1 MPLAPRSIALS
12 TGVTVSCVQQ
22 GDPAG
27 PAVVLVH
34 GVTDSWRSWELVLA
48 ELPPSV
54 RAIALT
60 QRGHGDAGR
69 AEQGYRPADFAADL
83 VALMDALGVGS
94 AVLAGHSAA
103 GLTIARVAAAHPRR
117 VRGLVFVASPRE
129 LDTHPSF
136 AVLMDTIRRL
146 EDPIEPAFV
155 RDWVVGTSAPTLP
168 AAFLDV
174 VVDEC
179 LKVPARVWHA
189 AFEGLA
195 GERIDEVG
203 VPSLLLWGDADPI
216 VSRAMQDD
224 LAEAL
229 GAGARLEV
237 YPGAGHSPHWEEP
250 RRSAGDIAAFALRT
264 FSGPRRC
271 GTA

>member
-1 MPLAPRSIALS
+1 MPLAPRSIALR
-12 TGVTVSCVQQ
+12 TDVTVSYVEQ

-48 ELPPSV
+48 HLPLSV

-60 QRGHGDAGR
+60 QRGHGNAGR
-69 AEQGYRPADFAADL
+69 PAQGYRPADFAADL
-83 VALMDALGVGS
+83 VAFMDALGVGS
-94 AVLAGHSAA
+94 AVLAGHSGA
-103 GLTIARVAAAHPRR
+103 GLTIARVAAADPRR
-117 VRGLVFVASPRE
+117 VRGLVFVASPRA
-129 LDTHPSF
+129 LDEHPRF
-136 AVLMDTIRRL
+136 TALMDAIRRL
-146 EDPIEPAFV
+146 EDPIDPAFV

-168 AAFLDV
+168 AAFLDSV
-174 VVDEC
+174 LDEC

-189 AFEGLA
+189 AFEGFA
-195 GERIDEVG
+195 GERIDAAG
-203 VPSLLLWGDADPI
+203 VPSLLLWGDADAI

-224 LAEAL
+224 LAVAL
-229 GAGARLEV
+229 GDARLEI
-237 YPGAGHSPHWEEP
+237 YAGAGHSPHWEQP
-250 RRSAGDIAAFALRT
+250 QRAAADIAAFALRR